1 MVKPPSVGTIAKV
14 GLGGMA
20 AYSDKRVTDAESLV
34 NRELGKHATTLKGE
48 QVMQAG
54 RMAGYKADLGT
65 QKSKIGRAKQ
75 RGVEGVKGRRGG
87 ERGAIASAMGTAPT
101 TETERTSQFAANFKD
116 PKTQFEAENAGNA
129 FAAEMDKASREQ
141 KAFNQQLAAY
151 GGMAQGYEDLGQS
164 NRMRSGEIAANMA
177 GGAEDQA
184 AIGTDAALAQR
195 APDHELR
202 QFEDRNNRFN
212 KQMYDKY
219 YSLRDHP
226 DFGGLNPDDKAPM
239 LGVPRRIKGSTL
251 GAIAGAGASILGG
264 LGY

>member
-1 MVKPPSVGTIAKV
+1 MATPHPGTVAKV
-14 GLGGMA
+14 GLGGTA

-34 NRELGKHATTLKGE
+34 NRELGKHATTLKGQ

-54 RMAGYKADLGT
+54 RMAGHKADLGT
-65 QKSKIGRAKQ
+65 YKSKVDLAKQ
-75 RGVEGVKGRRGG
+75 KGIEGVKGRRGA
-87 ERGAIASAMGTAPT
+87 ERGDIARAMGTTPT
-101 TETERTSQFAANFKD
+101 TESARVAEFREGFKD
-116 PKTQFEAENAGNA
+116 PRTQFQAANAGSA
-129 FAAEMDKASREQ
+129 FAAEMDKAAKEQ
-141 KAFNQQLAAY
+141 AAFNEQLAAY
-151 GGMAQGYEDLGQS
+151 GGMNQGYQDLQQS

-184 AIGTDAALAQR
+184 AIGTDAALAHR
-195 APDHELR
+195 PADHELR

-212 KQMYDKY
+212 KLMYDQY

-226 DFGGLNPDDKAPM
+226 DFGGLNPDEKAPM

-264 LGY
+264 LGF

>member
-1 MVKPPSVGTIAKV
+1 MAIPPSPGTIAKV
-14 GLGGMA
+14 GLGGVA

-65 QKSKIGRAKQ
+65 QKSKIERAKQ
-75 RGVEGVKGRRGG
+75 RGIEGVKGRRGG
-87 ERGAIASAMGTAPT
+87 ERGAMASVMGTTPT
-101 TETERTSQFAANFKD
+101 TEAERTSQFAANFKD

-164 NRMRSGEIAANMA
+164 NRMISGEIAANMA

-184 AIGTDAALAQR
+184 AIGTDAALAHR

-212 KQMYDKY
+212 KLMYDRY

-226 DFGGLNPDDKAPM
+226 DFGGLNPDEKAPM

-251 GAIAGAGASILGG
+251 GAIASAGAGILGG
-264 LGY
+264 LGF

>member
-1 MVKPPSVGTIAKV
+1 MAIPPSPGTIAKV
-14 GLGGMA
+14 GLGGAA

-54 RMAGYKADLGT
+54 RMAGHKANLGT
-65 QKSKIGRAKQ
+65 HKSKIDKEKQ
-75 RGVEGVKGRRGG
+75 RGIEGVKGRRGG
-87 ERGAIASAMGTAPT
+87 ERGAMASVMGTTPT
-101 TETERTSQFAANFKD
+101 TEGTRVSEFAANFKD
-116 PKTQFEAENAGNA
+116 PKTQFQAANAGSA
-129 FAAEMDKASREQ
+129 FAAEMDKASKEQ
-141 KAFNQQLAAY
+141 SAFNEQLAAY
-151 GGMAQGYEDLGQS
+151 GGMNQGYQDLGQS

-184 AIGTDAALAQR
+184 AIGTDAALAHR

-251 GAIAGAGASILGG
+251 GAIASAGAGILGG
-264 LGY
+264 LGF

>member
-1 MVKPPSVGTIAKV
+1 MATPHPGTVAKV
-14 GLGGMA
+14 GLGGTA

-54 RMAGYKADLGT
+54 RMAGHKANLGT
-65 QKSKIGRAKQ
+65 HKSKIDKEKQ
-75 RGVEGVKGRRGG
+75 RGIEGVKGRRGG
-87 ERGAIASAMGTAPT
+87 ERGAMASAMGTTPT
-101 TETERTSQFAANFKD
+101 TEGARVSEFAANFKD
-116 PKTQFEAENAGNA
+116 PKTQFQAANAGSA
-129 FAAEMDKASREQ
+129 FAAEMDKASKEQ
-141 KAFNQQLAAY
+141 SAFNEQLAAY
-151 GGMAQGYEDLGQS
+151 GGMNQGYQDLGQS

-184 AIGTDAALAQR
+184 AIGTDAALAHR

-251 GAIAGAGASILGG
+251 GAIASAGAGILGG
-264 LGY
+264 LGF